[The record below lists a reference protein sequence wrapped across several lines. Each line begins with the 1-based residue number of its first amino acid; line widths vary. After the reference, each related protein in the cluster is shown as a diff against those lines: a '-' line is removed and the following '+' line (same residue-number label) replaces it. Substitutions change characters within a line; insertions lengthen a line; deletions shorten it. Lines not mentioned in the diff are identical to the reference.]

1 MIFVTQAEPRV
12 WTVAEAKAR
21 LSEVLRLSE
30 EEGPQRIGTRKCYVV
45 VPEDVWQDQNVQS
58 DRESGE
64 EKSPPRKPLGQWLIE
79 NMPCGVELE
88 LPNRKGPDRPI
99 PFIDY

>member
-1 MIFVTQAEPRV
+1 MTQADPRV

-45 VPEDVWQDQNVQS
+45 VPEDVWQGQNGSQVGS
-58 DRESGE
+58 RE
-64 EKSPPRKPLGQWLIE
+64 RRNL
-79 NMPCGVELE
+79 
-88 LPNRKGPDRPI
+88 LPQVARSVA
-99 PFIDY
+99 Y